1 MYVFSFNHTIYICQ
15 RENQNDRFIGTAIYN
30 VLWVNQPLKLLDES
44 RIRKNI
50 EREGLSLC
58 GLKVGDNSVLAP
70 RTPLI

>member
-1 MYVFSFNHTIYICQ
+1 MFFPSIILFIYVS
-15 RENQNDRFIGTAIYN
+15 EKNQNDRFIGTAIYN

-70 RTPLI
+70 RTPLL